1 MNNIENITII
11 INLLKKHRIKY
22 AVLSPGGTNIPL
34 VRALQDDPYFKCFS
48 IVDERSAMYFAIG
61 LYLQTGE
68 IIVTSCTSAQATRN
82 YIPGL
87 TEAFYK
93 HVPILAITT
102 SKLQRFVHQNYM
114 QAPNQISLPEDSVK
128 KSFSLPQIKDTSDFL
143 ASTRMVNDAILELT
157 RDENGPVQLNIQMQ
171 DFPIEDVDHSFI
183 RSIERF
189 TTARNIQDIFGKKI
203 MIIAGENRPY
213 TFNESNAL
221 EQFAAIH
228 NCVIYTNHLSN
239 ISTQHCIDGNLFLSC
254 SHLPATWESALPD
267 IVISIGGQTGDYPLY
282 NFLSK
287 TQYKIEHWAISLDGK
302 VVDTYDKLTR
312 IYQMSIND
320 FFHESVDIPKEE
332 NHYFEV
338 WKDIENRYIRD
349 MELPFSNAYLAQQL
363 HNDIPSESTVNLA
376 ILNSI
381 RNWNLFPFRSNIKCF
396 ANVAAFGIDGC
407 TSMLIGES
415 VADENLHFLVTGDL
429 AFFYDLNALGI
440 REIKNNVRILLV
452 NNNGG
457 VEFKLAG
464 DAKTNQYTNRYIA
477 ASDHFKNAKGW
488 AETCGFKYMKANSK
502 SEFLEQKEIF
512 IQKNNKPIL
521 FEAFTKDIDDASAYR
536 LILRTNSERDRSLK
550 GILKKGISKVKS
562 KING

>member
-1 MNNIENITII
+1 MNNTENITII
-11 INLLKKHRIKY
+11 VNLLKKHKVRY
-22 AVLSPGGTNIPL
+22 TVLSPGGTNIPL
-34 VRALQDDPYFKCFS
+34 VSALQDDPYFKCFS
-48 IVDERSAMYFAIG
+48 VVDERSAMYFAIG

-114 QAPNQISLPEDSVK
+114 QAPNQVSLPEDSVK

-143 ASTRMVNDAILELT
+143 ASTRMVNEAILELT
-157 RDENGPVQLNIQMQ
+157 REEKGPVQLNIQMQ
-171 DFPIEDVDHSFI
+171 DFPIEDVNHNSI

-189 TTARNIQDIFGKKI
+189 TTLRNVQDFVGKKI
-203 MIIAGENRPY
+203 MIVAGEHRPY
-213 TFNESNAL
+213 TFEESNAI
-221 EQFAAIH
+221 EQFAASH

-239 ISTQHCIDGNLFLSC
+239 ICTQHCIDGNLFLSS
-254 SHLPATWESALPD
+254 SHLQSTLESTLPE
-267 IVISIGGQTGDYPLY
+267 IIISIGGQTGDYPLY
-282 NFLSK
+282 NCLSK
-287 TQYKIEHWAISLDGK
+287 TQYNIEHWAISLDGK

-312 IYQMSIND
+312 IYQMSID
-320 FFHESVDIPKEE
+320 HFFKESTDIPIEE

-338 WKDIENRYIRD
+338 WKEIESKYVRNI
-349 MELPFSNAYLAQQL
+349 EIPFSNAYLAQQL
-363 HNDIPSESTVNLA
+363 HKDIPSGSTVNLA

-381 RNWNLFPFRSNIKCF
+381 RNWNLFPFSPDIKSY

-415 VADENLHFLVTGDL
+415 VADDNLHFLVTGDL
-429 AFFYDLNALGI
+429 AFFYDLNAIGI

-457 VEFKLAG
+457 VEFKLGG
-464 DAKTNQYTNRYIA
+464 DAKINHYTNRYIA

-488 AETCGFKYMKANSK
+488 VETCGFKYMKANSK
-502 SEFLEQKEIF
+502 SEFLEQKDIF

-521 FEAFTKDIDDASAYR
+521 FEVFTKDIDDASAYR
-536 LILRTNSERDRSLK
+536 LLLRANSEKDFSLK
-550 GILKKGISKVKS
+550 SVLKKGINNIKRE
-562 KING
+562 ING

>member
-1 MNNIENITII
+1 MNNTENITVVV
-11 INLLKKHRIKY
+11 NLLKKHRVRY

-34 VRALQDDPYFKCFS
+34 VSALQDDPYFKCFS
-48 IVDERSAMYFAIG
+48 VVDERSAMYFAIG

-93 HVPILAITT
+93 HIPILAITT

-114 QAPNQISLPEDSVK
+114 QAPNQVSLPEDSVK
-128 KSFSLPQIKDTSDFL
+128 KSYSLPQIKDTSDFL
-143 ASTRMVNDAILELT
+143 ASTRMVNEAILELT
-157 RDENGPVQLNIQMQ
+157 REEKGPVQLNIQIQ
-171 DFPIEDVDHSFI
+171 DFPIEDVDHNSI

-189 TTARNIQDIFGKKI
+189 STLKNVQDIVGKKI
-203 MIIAGENRPY
+203 MIVAGEHRPY
-213 TFNESNAL
+213 TFEESNTI
-221 EQFAAIH
+221 EQFASNH

-239 ISTQHCIDGNLFLSC
+239 ISTPHCIDGNLFLSC
-254 SHLPATWESALPD
+254 SHLQSSWESALPD
-267 IVISIGGQTGDYPLY
+267 VIISIGGQTGDYPLY

-287 TQYKIEHWAISLDGK
+287 TPYNIEHWIISLNGK

-312 IYQMSIND
+312 IYQMSVKH
-320 FFHESVDIPKEE
+320 FFKGSSDIPKEE

-338 WKDIENRYIRD
+338 WKDIESGYVRNI
-349 MELPFSNAYLAQQL
+349 ELPFSNAYLAQQL
-363 HNDIPSESTVNLA
+363 HNDIPSGSTVNLA
-376 ILNSI
+376 ILNCI
-381 RNWNLFPFRSNIKCF
+381 RNWNLFPFSPSIKCY

-415 VADENLHFLVTGDL
+415 VVDDKLHFLVTGDL
-429 AFFYDLNALGI
+429 AFFYDLNAIGI

-457 VEFKLAG
+457 VEFKLGG
-464 DAKTNQYTNRYIA
+464 DAKYNQYANKYIA

-502 SEFLEQKEIF
+502 SEFLEQKNIF

-521 FEAFTKDIDDASAYR
+521 FEVFTKDVDDASAYR
-536 LILRTNSERDRSLK
+536 LLLRANSEKDFSLK
-550 GILKKGISKVKS
+550 GVLKKGINKIKRE
-562 KING
+562 ING